1 MARLKASEFVA
12 GNMEHMQ
19 ALSRM
24 GIHLVTMSDGR
35 VQLLHVSSQVSSCV
49 DRCVSGALLNDI
61 DTEMLH
67 LVFYAH
73 PGSENVAVQFHFDSN
88 SCYS

>member
-49 DRCVSGALLNDI
+49 DRCVSGALLKI
-61 DTEMLH
+61 LTLRCYIWYSMHTLVQKML
-67 LVFYAH
+67 
-73 PGSENVAVQFHFDSN
+73 QFNFI
-88 SCYS
+88 